1 MDRKD
6 LLLTCLKFINH
17 LRQNN
22 CLDDIEIGN
31 TSCRNCLDKIS
42 LFYELY
48 EKYFGSGFDICKEM
62 EKIEK
67 PKQEL
72 RFSKRELEFAK
83 LLCLPDSE
91 IAKRLI
97 VAPSTAKTHIHNMR
111 IRMCTKTKASTII
124 ELIRAGIIDIN
135 EVETE

>member
-1 MDRKD
+1 MIDR
-6 LLLTCLKFINH
+6 
-17 LRQNN
+17 
-22 CLDDIEIGN
+22 
-31 TSCRNCLDKIS
+31 
-42 LFYELY
+42 
-48 EKYFGSGFDICKEM
+48 GFCKEI

-97 VAPSTAKTHIHNMR
+97 VAPTTAKTHIHNMR
-111 IRMCTKTKASTII
+111 VKMISKNLPLNGSMRFWLFRQLQMQK
-124 ELIRAGIIDIN
+124 N
-135 EVETE
+135 